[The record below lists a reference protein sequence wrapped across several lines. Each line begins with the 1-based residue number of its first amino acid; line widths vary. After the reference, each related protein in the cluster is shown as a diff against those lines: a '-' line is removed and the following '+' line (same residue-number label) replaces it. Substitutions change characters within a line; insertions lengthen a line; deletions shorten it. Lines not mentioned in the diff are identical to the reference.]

1 MKESKTK
8 NEHYSNL
15 KMVLRIV
22 TLGVAIWALV
32 VSYQNKQAIKWLE
45 DENDNLIERLMFPE
59 IEVVK

>member
-15 KMVLRIV
+15 KMVLRVV
-22 TLGVAIWALV
+22 TLGIAVWALI

-45 DENDNLIERLMFPE
+45 DENDNLIEKLLFRD
-59 IEVVK
+59 VVKPG